1 MGIDD
6 GRLDGKVV
14 WVTGAGRGL
23 GRALALAM
31 SRAGA
36 RVAAMSRTAGDL
48 EDLAAKAPGEVLWG
62 AVDVREAEAVAAFA
76 GRIIDAWGRLDAVVS
91 NAGIGRYGDF
101 LDQSYAE
108 LGLVVDVN
116 LKGPMFVAHAALPH
130 LLAGGGGHLV
140 HIASDLARRPLA
152 KMAPYA
158 ATKHGLLGFSAS
170 LLQEFKGRGLKVT
183 TVNPGIIDT
192 GFGDSQPDSRD
203 ESWALRPA
211 ALADVVLHVLTQPG
225 SVVIDEI
232 TVHPLGQDF

>member
-1 MGIDD
+1 MG
-6 GRLDGKVV
+6 RMDGKVV

-23 GRALALAM
+23 GRAVALAL
-31 SRAGA
+31 SHQGA
-36 RVAAMSRTAGDL
+36 RVAAMSRTEA
-48 EDLAAKAPGEVLWG
+48 DLASLAAEAPGEIIWG
-62 AVDVREAEAVAAFA
+62 AIDVREAEAVAAFA
-76 GRIIDAWGRLDAVVS
+76 QRVVHAWGRLDAVVS
-91 NAGIGRYGDF
+91 NAGIGRYADF
-101 LDQSYAE
+101 LDRSIDE

-140 HIASDLARRPLA
+140 HVASDLARRPLA
-152 KMAPYA
+152 KMAPYV

-170 LLQEFKGRGLKVT
+170 LLQEYKGRGLKVT

-192 GFGDSQPDSRD
+192 GFGDSQPNSRD
-203 ESWALRPA
+203 ESWALRPQA
-211 ALADVVLHVLTQPG
+211 LTQPG